1 MNKKGFTL
9 VEILAVLVII
19 AVVSLIGT
27 VSITGVRRKMEEN
40 LFKNKLGEIIS
51 AASKWGEDN
60 KSALDDKDSLNRYYK
75 NKTVGFLITS
85 GYLETE
91 EAINTTK
98 YDQYTC
104 GSSKSDENGYIEDGL
119 CKNVITNNV
128 DYKVLNSLVVKI
140 YRSNNRVY
148 SCIVDD
154 NNTTNNNRNLLVD
167 WDKYSDLDYY
177 CKSIEH

>member
-19 AVVSLIGT
+19 VVVSLIGT
-27 VSITGVRRKMEEN
+27 VSITGVKRKMEEN

-60 KSALDDKDSLNRYYK
+60 KSKLNTEPE
-75 NKTVGFLITS
+75 KTVGFLITN

-91 EAINTTK
+91 EAINLVK
-98 YDQYTC
+98 YNYEDKC
-104 GSSKSDENGYIEDGL
+104 GSDKNDVNGYEEDGL

-128 DYKVLNSLVVKI
+128 DYIVLNSLVVLI
-140 YRSNNRVY
+140 YRENNRVY
-148 SCIVDD
+148 SCIKDTPD
-154 NNTTNNNRNLLVD
+154 NRNLLD
-167 WDKYSDLDYY
+167 WDKYSDLNYY
-177 CKSIEH
+177 CR

>member
-27 VSITGVRRKMEEN
+27 VSITGVRRKMDEN

-60 KSALDDKDSLNRYYK
+60 KSELETEPE
-75 NKTVGFLITS
+75 KTVGFLITN

-91 EAINTTK
+91 EAINPVK
-98 YDQYTC
+98 YEHTC
-104 GSSKSDENGYIEDGL
+104 GSDKNDENGYIEDGL

-128 DYKVLNSLVVKI
+128 DYKVLNSLVVLI
-140 YRSNNRVY
+140 YRENNRVY
-148 SCIVDD
+148 SCIKDSES
-154 NNTTNNNRNLLVD
+154 NRKLLVD
-167 WDKYSDLDYY
+167 WDKYSDLNYY
-177 CKSIEH
+177 CR

>member
-27 VSITGVRRKMEEN
+27 VSITGVKRKMEEN

-60 KSALDDKDSLNRYYK
+60 KSELDTE
-75 NKTVGFLITS
+75 KTVGFLITN

-91 EAINTTK
+91 EAINPVK
-98 YDQYTC
+98 YNYEDKC
-104 GSSKSDENGYIEDGL
+104 GSDKNDENGYKEGEL

-128 DYKVLNSLVVKI
+128 DYIVLNSLEVKI

-148 SCIVDD
+148 SCIVDTLD
-154 NNTTNNNRNLLVD
+154 NRNLLD
-167 WDKYSDLDYY
+167 WDKYSDLNYY
-177 CKSIEH
+177 CR

>member
-27 VSITGVRRKMEEN
+27 VSITGVRRKMDEN

-60 KSALDDKDSLNRYYK
+60 KSELDTE
-75 NKTVGFLITS
+75 KTVGFLITN

-98 YDQYTC
+98 YEHTC
-104 GSSKSDENGYIEDGL
+104 GSDKDDENGYVEDGL

-128 DYKVLNSLVVKI
+128 DYKVLNSLEVKI

-148 SCIVDD
+148 SCIVDTLD
-154 NNTTNNNRNLLVD
+154 NRNLLD
-167 WDKYSDLDYY
+167 WDKYSDLNYY
-177 CKSIEH
+177 CR

>member
-27 VSITGVRRKMEEN
+27 VSITGVKKKMEEN

-51 AASKWGEDN
+51 SASKWGEDN
-60 KSALDDKDSLNRYYK
+60 KSELETT
-75 NKTVGFLITS
+75 KTVGYLITS

-91 EAINTTK
+91 EAINPIK
-98 YDQYTC
+98 YEHTC
-104 GSSKSDENGYIEDGL
+104 GSSKSDVNGYVEDGL

-128 DYKVLNSLVVKI
+128 DYKVLNSLEVKI

-148 SCIVDD
+148 SCIVVSDD
-154 NNTTNNNRNLLVD
+154 NKELLVD

-177 CKSIEH
+177 CS

>member
-19 AVVSLIGT
+19 VVVSLIGT
-27 VSITGVRRKMEEN
+27 VSITGVKKKMEEN

-51 AASKWGEDN
+51 SASKWGEDN
-60 KSALDDKDSLNRYYK
+60 KSELETTKP
-75 NKTVGFLITS
+75 VGYLITS

-91 EAINTTK
+91 EAINPIK
-98 YDQYTC
+98 YEHTC
-104 GSSKSDENGYIEDGL
+104 GSLSNDENGYVEDGL

-140 YRSNNRVY
+140 YRENNRVY
-148 SCIVDD
+148 SCIVDSES
-154 NNTTNNNRNLLVD
+154 NRNLLVD
-167 WDKYSDLDYY
+167 WDKYSDLNYY
-177 CKSIEH
+177 CS

>member
-19 AVVSLIGT
+19 VVVSLIGT
-27 VSITGVRRKMEEN
+27 VSITGVKRKMEEN

-60 KSALDDKDSLNRYYK
+60 KSELNTEPA
-75 NKTVGFLITS
+75 KTVGFLITN

-91 EAINTTK
+91 EAINPVK
-98 YDQYTC
+98 YNYEDKC
-104 GSSKSDENGYIEDGL
+104 GSDKNDENGYKEGEL

-128 DYKVLNSLVVKI
+128 DYIVLNSLVVKI

-148 SCIVDD
+148 SCIVDTLD
-154 NNTTNNNRNLLVD
+154 NRNLLD
-167 WDKYSDLDYY
+167 WDKYSDLNYY
-177 CKSIEH
+177 CR

>member
-19 AVVSLIGT
+19 VVVSLIGT
-27 VSITGVRRKMEEN
+27 VSITGVKKKMEEN

-60 KSALDDKDSLNRYYK
+60 KSELDT
-75 NKTVGFLITS
+75 NKTVGFLITN

-91 EAINTTK
+91 EAINPIK
-98 YDQYTC
+98 YEHTC
-104 GSSKSDENGYIEDGL
+104 GSLSNDVNGYVEDGL

-140 YRSNNRVY
+140 YRENNRVY
-148 SCIVDD
+148 SCIVDSES
-154 NNTTNNNRNLLVD
+154 NRNLLVD
-167 WDKYSDLDYY
+167 WDKYSDLNYY
-177 CKSIEH
+177 CR

>member
-19 AVVSLIGT
+19 VVVSLIGT
-27 VSITGVRRKMEEN
+27 VSITGVKRKMEEN

-60 KSALDDKDSLNRYYK
+60 KSELDTNI
-75 NKTVGFLITS
+75 TVGFLITN

-91 EAINTTK
+91 EAINPVK
-98 YDQYTC
+98 YDEHNC
-104 GSSKSDENGYIEDGL
+104 GSDKNDENGYVEDGL

-128 DYKVLNSLVVKI
+128 DYKVLNSLVVLI
-140 YRSNNRVY
+140 YRENNRVY
-148 SCIVDD
+148 SCIVDSES
-154 NNTTNNNRNLLVD
+154 NRDLLVD

-177 CKSIEH
+177 CR

>member
-60 KSALDDKDSLNRYYK
+60 KSELDTT
-75 NKTVGFLITS
+75 KTVGFLITS

-98 YDQYTC
+98 YEHTC
-104 GSSKSDENGYIEDGL
+104 GTSKSDVNGYVEDEL

-128 DYKVLNSLVVKI
+128 DYKVLNSLTVEI

-148 SCIVDD
+148 SCIVD
-154 NNTTNNNRNLLVD
+154 NENNRNLLVD

>member
-27 VSITGVRRKMEEN
+27 VSITGVRRKMDEN

-60 KSALDDKDSLNRYYK
+60 KNELDTEKK
-75 NKTVGFLITS
+75 VGFLITN

-91 EAINTTK
+91 EAINTIK
-98 YDQYTC
+98 YEHTC
-104 GSSKSDENGYIEDGL
+104 GSDKDDENGYVEDGL

-128 DYKVLNSLVVKI
+128 DYKVLNSLVVLI
-140 YRSNNRVY
+140 YRENNRVY
-148 SCIVDD
+148 SCIKDSES
-154 NNTTNNNRNLLVD
+154 NRNLLVD
-167 WDKYSDLDYY
+167 WDKYSDLNYY
-177 CKSIEH
+177 CR

>member
-19 AVVSLIGT
+19 VVVSLIGT
-27 VSITGVRRKMEEN
+27 VSITGVKRKMEEN

-60 KSALDDKDSLNRYYK
+60 KSELDTE
-75 NKTVGFLITS
+75 KTVGFLITN

-91 EAINTTK
+91 EAINPVK
-98 YDQYTC
+98 YNYEDKC
-104 GSSKSDENGYIEDGL
+104 GSDKNDENGYKEGEL

-128 DYKVLNSLVVKI
+128 DYKVLNSLEVKI

-148 SCIVDD
+148 SCIVDTLD
-154 NNTTNNNRNLLVD
+154 NRNLLD
-167 WDKYSDLDYY
+167 WDKYSDLNYY
-177 CKSIEH
+177 CR

>member
-19 AVVSLIGT
+19 VVVSLIGT
-27 VSITGVRRKMEEN
+27 VSITGIKRKMEEN

-60 KSALDDKDSLNRYYK
+60 KSELDT
-75 NKTVGFLITS
+75 NKTVGFLITN

-91 EAINTTK
+91 EAINPIK
-98 YDQYTC
+98 YEHTC
-104 GSSKSDENGYIEDGL
+104 GSLTNDANGYVEDGL

-140 YRSNNRVY
+140 YRENNRVY
-148 SCIVDD
+148 SCIVDSES
-154 NNTTNNNRNLLVD
+154 NRDLLVD
-167 WDKYSDLDYY
+167 WDKYSDLNYY
-177 CKSIEH
+177 CR

>member
-19 AVVSLIGT
+19 VVVSLIGT
-27 VSITGVRRKMEEN
+27 VSITGVKRKMEEN

-60 KSALDDKDSLNRYYK
+60 KSELNTEPA
-75 NKTVGFLITS
+75 KTVGFLITN

-98 YDQYTC
+98 YEHTC
-104 GSSKSDENGYIEDGL
+104 GSDKNDENGYKEGEL

-128 DYKVLNSLVVKI
+128 DYKVLNSLEVKI

-148 SCIVDD
+148 SCSVDTLD
-154 NNTTNNNRNLLVD
+154 NRNLLD
-167 WDKYSDLDYY
+167 WDKYSDLNYY
-177 CKSIEH
+177 CR

>member
-27 VSITGVRRKMEEN
+27 VSITGVKKKMEEN

-60 KSALDDKDSLNRYYK
+60 KSELDTT
-75 NKTVGFLITS
+75 KTVGFLITS

-91 EAINTTK
+91 EAINPIK
-98 YDQYTC
+98 YEHSC
-104 GSSKSDENGYIEDGL
+104 GSSKSDVNGYVEDGL

-128 DYKVLNSLVVKI
+128 DYKVLNSLEVKI

-148 SCIVDD
+148 SCIVVSDD
-154 NNTTNNNRNLLVD
+154 NKELLVD
-167 WDKYSDLDYY
+167 WDKYSDLNYY
-177 CKSIEH
+177 CS

>member
-60 KSALDDKDSLNRYYK
+60 KSELDTT
-75 NKTVGFLITS
+75 KTVGFLITS

-104 GSSKSDENGYIEDGL
+104 GSETNDKKDVTGYIEDEL

-128 DYKVLNSLVVKI
+128 DYKVLNSLTVEI

-148 SCIVDD
+148 SCIVD
-154 NNTTNNNRNLLVD
+154 NENNRNLLVD

>member
-19 AVVSLIGT
+19 VVVSLIGT
-27 VSITGVRRKMEEN
+27 VSITGVKKKMEEN

-60 KSALDDKDSLNRYYK
+60 KSELDTER
-75 NKTVGFLITS
+75 TVGFLITN

-91 EAINTTK
+91 EAINPVK
-98 YDQYTC
+98 YEHTC
-104 GSSKSDENGYIEDGL
+104 GSLSNDENGYVEDGL

-140 YRSNNRVY
+140 YRENNRVY
-148 SCIVDD
+148 SCIVDSES
-154 NNTTNNNRNLLVD
+154 NKNLLVD
-167 WDKYSDLDYY
+167 WDKYSDLNYY
-177 CKSIEH
+177 CR

>member
-19 AVVSLIGT
+19 VVVSLIGT
-27 VSITGVRRKMEEN
+27 VSITGVKKKMEEN

-60 KSALDDKDSLNRYYK
+60 KSELNTE
-75 NKTVGFLITS
+75 KTVGFLITN

-91 EAINTTK
+91 EAINPVK
-98 YDQYTC
+98 YEHTC
-104 GSSKSDENGYIEDGL
+104 GSSTNDENGYVEDGL

-140 YRSNNRVY
+140 YRENNRVY
-148 SCIVDD
+148 SCIVDSES
-154 NNTTNNNRNLLVD
+154 NRDLLVD
-167 WDKYSDLDYY
+167 WDKYSDLNYY
-177 CKSIEH
+177 CR

>member
-27 VSITGVRRKMEEN
+27 VSITGVRRKMDEN

-60 KSALDDKDSLNRYYK
+60 KSELDTE
-75 NKTVGFLITS
+75 KTVGFLITN

-91 EAINTTK
+91 EAINTIK
-98 YDQYTC
+98 YEHTC
-104 GSSKSDENGYIEDGL
+104 GSDKNDENGYIEDGL

-128 DYKVLNSLVVKI
+128 DYKVLNSLVVLI
-140 YRSNNRVY
+140 YRENNRVY
-148 SCIVDD
+148 SCIKDSES
-154 NNTTNNNRNLLVD
+154 NRNLLVD
-167 WDKYSDLDYY
+167 WDKYSDLNYY
-177 CKSIEH
+177 CVFNEI